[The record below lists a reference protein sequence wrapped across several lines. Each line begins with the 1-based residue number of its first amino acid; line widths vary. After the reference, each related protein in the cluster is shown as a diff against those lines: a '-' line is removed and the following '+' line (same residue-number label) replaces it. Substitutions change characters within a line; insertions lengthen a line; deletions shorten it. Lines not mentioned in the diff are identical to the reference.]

1 MKKIKTNRYKKTG
14 VSSFF
19 WLSKLNNPLEKL
31 SSVVDFELF
40 RTLLES
46 KLLNNNKKSNAGCK
60 PYDVVIMFKIIILK
74 QLYAL
79 SDEQAEYRINDRQ
92 SFKDFLGFCGGDTI
106 PDHNT
111 IWNFQES
118 LVKNNLDKELF
129 GIFYFHLK
137 TNGFILNSGKIVDAS
152 FVEVPRQRNTKE
164 ENYEIKKGNGSAL
177 WSDNPDKK
185 SRKDTDARWCIKNG
199 EKHFGY
205 SNNIKVKAGSKFI
218 DTYTIPNAKFMI
230 IIPYML

>member
-19 WLSKLNNPLEKL
+19 DSENTLSKLNNPLEKL
-31 SSVVDFELF
+31 SSVVDLELF

-111 IWNFQES
+111 I
-118 LVKNNLDKELF
+118 
-129 GIFYFHLK
+129 
-137 TNGFILNSGKIVDAS
+137 
-152 FVEVPRQRNTKE
+152 
-164 ENYEIKKGNGSAL
+164 
-177 WSDNPDKK
+177 
-185 SRKDTDARWCIKNG
+185 
-199 EKHFGY
+199 
-205 SNNIKVKAGSKFI
+205 
-218 DTYTIPNAKFMI
+218 
-230 IIPYML
+230 